1 MKASKA
7 KRTPARTRKLP
18 PEAAALPAI
27 DKAPLSAFR
36 ELESPI
42 RDLER
47 AANVA
52 FLMTMRDGE
61 CDNDSEDEPL
71 ALFAVEQVERHAAEL
86 CKQFYRAFE
95 GKAVQS

>member
-1 MKASKA
+1 MKTRKA
-7 KRTPARTRKLP
+7 KRAPARIKT
-18 PEAAALPAI
+18 AARAAN
-27 DKAPLSAFR
+27 AQATLSAFHN
-36 ELESPI
+36 LEGQI

-47 AANVA
+47 
-52 FLMTMRDGE
+52 GE

-86 CKQFYRAFE
+86 RKQFYAAFV

>member
-1 MKASKA
+1 MKTRKA
-7 KRTPARTRKLP
+7 KRAPARIKT
-18 PEAAALPAI
+18 AARAANTQ
-27 DKAPLSAFR
+27 ATLSAFHN
-36 ELESPI
+36 LEGQI

-86 CKQFYRAFE
+86 RKQFYAAFV